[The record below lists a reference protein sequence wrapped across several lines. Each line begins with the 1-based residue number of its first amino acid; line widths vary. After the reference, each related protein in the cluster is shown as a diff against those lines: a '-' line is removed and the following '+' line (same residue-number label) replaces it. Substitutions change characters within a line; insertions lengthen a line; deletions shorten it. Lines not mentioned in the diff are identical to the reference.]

1 MFRGWL
7 AVSEWHAAFDDFIPV
22 PRGSQLISARGRKH
36 HHHLHLHLHL
46 IRANAL
52 PQLRPDPSADLC
64 LFRFRG
70 RQIKQT
76 ILQNRPDPASVAR
89 LY

>member
-7 AVSEWHAAFDDFIPV
+7 ALSAWHAAFDDFILV

-36 HHHLHLHLHL
+36 HHLHLHL

-52 PQLRPDPSADLC
+52 PQPRPDPNADLC

-70 RQIKQT
+70 RQIKQA
-76 ILQNRPDPASVAR
+76 ILQNWPDPTSVAR